1 MNFKKLMLSVG
12 LSAMALLAMPGSTLT
27 SPVSV
32 QAAAHEHILETYIT
46 KQPTCTATGTEIRKC
61 QTCGKITDTIKLPK
75 VAHSVKTRTV
85 REATTTHTGVTETY
99 CVVCQKTIKKTSL
112 PKLTKKCAHTY
123 KKTDTI
129 SATCTSKG
137 SITVTCKK
145 CGTLISEKT
154 LPKAKHEYVT
164 EVTKAP
170 TLTSVGQER
179 TYCMNCTKT
188 LEYNTLPKLEDATA
202 LSQDSAELT
211 IGSTLQLTLSPTN
224 KKVTWSSS
232 NRAIVTVNRNG
243 LVKALRTGEATVT
256 ALYKGQKFTCD
267 ITVKDIECSHEDTE
281 EVILRDA
288 TCTKNGLEAVRCI
301 ECGKDLD
308 MITIPAT
315 GHEWETVVSKKATCD
330 KNGVS
335 YEKCANCGTK
345 KRGSEEVIEAS
356 GHKFTYKI
364 VRRATTSR
372 TALVQESCSVCKKK
386 GASKVYPAI
395 EFKPQLNLKA
405 KTLPA
410 GKEVKILIRDE
421 SGSVLSCSK
430 KLSDMD
436 KAYYGKVIKWSSSN
450 PDVATV
456 DSEGNVTAVSPGAAK
471 ISVKYYT
478 KTLSCIITVR

>member
-85 REATTTHTGVTETY
+85 RKATTTHTGVAETY

-129 SATCTSKG
+129 PATCTSKG

-154 LPKAKHEYVT
+154 LPKTKHEYVT

-179 TYCMNCTKT
+179 TYCKNCTKT

-256 ALYKGQKFTCD
+256 ALYKGQKFT
-267 ITVKDIECSHEDTE
+267 
-281 EVILRDA
+281 
-288 TCTKNGLEAVRCI
+288 N
-301 ECGKDLD
+301 
-308 MITIPAT
+308 
-315 GHEWETVVSKKATCD
+315 
-330 KNGVS
+330 
-335 YEKCANCGTK
+335 
-345 KRGSEEVIEAS
+345 
-356 GHKFTYKI
+356 
-364 VRRATTSR
+364 
-372 TALVQESCSVCKKK
+372 
-386 GASKVYPAI
+386 
-395 EFKPQLNLKA
+395 
-405 KTLPA
+405 
-410 GKEVKILIRDE
+410 
-421 SGSVLSCSK
+421 
-430 KLSDMD
+430 
-436 KAYYGKVIKWSSSN
+436 
-450 PDVATV
+450 
-456 DSEGNVTAVSPGAAK
+456 
-471 ISVKYYT
+471 
-478 KTLSCIITVR
+478 

>member
-46 KQPTCTATGTEIRKC
+46 KQPTCTSTGTEIRKC

-85 REATTTHTGVTETY
+85 RKATTTHTGVAETY

-129 SATCTSKG
+129 PATCTSKG

-154 LPKAKHEYVT
+154 LPKTKHEYVT

-179 TYCMNCTKT
+179 TYCKNCTKT

-315 GHEWETVVSKKATCD
+315 GHEWETVVSKRQPAT
-330 KNGVS
+330 KTGYLMRNVPT
-335 YEKCANCGTK
+335 A
-345 KRGSEEVIEAS
+345 
-356 GHKFTYKI
+356 
-364 VRRATTSR
+364 VRR
-372 TALVQESCSVCKKK
+372 SVAPKK
-386 GASKVYPAI
+386 
-395 EFKPQLNLKA
+395 
-405 KTLPA
+405 
-410 GKEVKILIRDE
+410 
-421 SGSVLSCSK
+421 
-430 KLSDMD
+430 
-436 KAYYGKVIKWSSSN
+436 
-450 PDVATV
+450 
-456 DSEGNVTAVSPGAAK
+456 
-471 ISVKYYT
+471 
-478 KTLSCIITVR
+478 